1 MKGSRMELIKKKELH
16 LHRLTDK
23 TFYSVK
29 QE

>member
-1 MKGSRMELIKKKELH
+1 MKGSRMGLIKKKELH